1 MLEENSSKMESEL
14 LNIRREMGE
23 LKNAVKDRVVESLDK
38 MIRRTDSPFTTK
50 VLNCPFPPKFPLP

>member
-1 MLEENSSKMESEL
+1 
-14 LNIRREMGE
+14 MGE

-50 VLNCPFPPKFPLP
+50 VLNRPFPPKFPLP